1 MLEILLFIAVAV
13 IGVQAII
20 IALLV
25 DLVNKTRESKANQTK
40 QSRSFM
46 KALIKATTETQ
57 AELEDYKQAYNDCYA
72 EYKAL
77 FRENKVLKNQLDEI
91 NRIHGEV
98 VNNLMHC
105 IKEGRIIKTKQFGK
119 IIPYEFNKMSIEE
132 VSKFFGTKI
141 S

>member
-1 MLEILLFIAVAV
+1 MLEILLFVAIAV
-13 IGVQAII
+13 IGAQACI

-25 DLVNKTRESKANQTK
+25 NLVNETRKSKSAQVK
-40 QSRSFM
+40 QSRSFIR
-46 KALIKATTETQ
+46 ALIKATSETQ
-57 AELEDYKQAYNDCYA
+57 EELEDYKQAYNDCYA

-77 FRENKVLKNQLDEI
+77 FRENKTLKNQLDEI

-132 VSKFFGTKI
+132 VSKFFGTQI